1 MQLCGFTYC
10 DRLAWNAE
18 RERCVIGDYGNG
30 VTQPNT
36 DADAY
41 SDSYSDGDSY
51 SGTYRYTDAFSL
63 GDASSYTYSD
73 ADPDPWQSSR
83 HSECFAGSNKRGL
96 ERDLCDN
103 GRSASEPGHHR
114 RLCDEW

>member
-1 MQLCGFTYC
+1 MRQRTVHLCGFTYC

-18 RERCVIGDYGNG
+18 RERRVIGDYGNG

-36 DADAY
+36 NADAY

-51 SGTYRYTDAFSL
+51 SGTYRYTDAFSV

-83 HSECFAGSNKRGL
+83 HSECFARSNKGRL
-96 ERDLCDN
+96 KRHLHDN
-103 GRSASEPGHHR
+103 G
-114 RLCDEW
+114 